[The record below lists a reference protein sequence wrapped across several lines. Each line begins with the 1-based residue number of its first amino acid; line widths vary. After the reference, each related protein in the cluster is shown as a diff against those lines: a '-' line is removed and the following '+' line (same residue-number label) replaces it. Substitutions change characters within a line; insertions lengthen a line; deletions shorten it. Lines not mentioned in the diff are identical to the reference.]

1 MKITAIKGVKD
12 ILPGAVEFW
21 QFTEKKIRQL
31 LEINGFSEIKIPLFE
46 STELFARGIGEA
58 TDIVEK
64 EMYTFE
70 DRDGKKITLRP
81 EGTAS
86 VVRAYIEHCLY
97 AGNPLVTLYYT
108 GPMFRHERPQAGRLR
123 QFYQVG
129 AEVLGTQD
137 PMVDVELLILLH
149 DLFDL
154 FEIPQPVLEI
164 NSVGCEVCRPR
175 YKKALESFL
184 KEVFDRLC
192 KNCQRRFAL
201 NPLRILDCKE
211 DGCQEITPKAPSIQL
226 FLCQS
231 CAPHFKAVL
240 EGLSLLNIS
249 YTLNH
254 RLVRG
259 LDYYTKTA
267 FEFTSNSLGAQ
278 NAVAAGGR
286 YDGLVQAL
294 GGPPTPGIGF
304 ALGMERLI
312 SLLKRDL
319 FDPPPLN
326 CFIAVLGEKAQK
338 TALTLATQLRRKGVR
353 VEVDHTGGSLKSQL
367 RRADKQG
374 ARYVMMLGDKEIKSG
389 RAIVRDM
396 EKKIQTEVELAAL
409 PTLLKA
415 HPQETPDRS

>member
-12 ILPGAVEFW
+12 ILPEVVGSW
-21 QFTEKKIRQL
+21 QFTEKEIRRL

-46 STELFARGIGEA
+46 TTELFARGIGEA

-86 VVRAYIEHCLY
+86 VVRAYIEHRLY
-97 AGNPLVTLYYT
+97 EGNPLIKLYYI

-129 AEVLGTQD
+129 AEILGTQD
-137 PMVDVELLILLH
+137 PLVDVELLTLLH
-149 DLFDL
+149 DLFAF
-154 FEIPQPVLEI
+154 FEIPKPALEL
-164 NSVGCEVCRPR
+164 NSVGCEVCRPP

-184 KEVFDRLC
+184 SDSFDRLC
-192 KNCQRRFAL
+192 ANCQRRFTL
-201 NPLRILDCKE
+201 NPLRILDCKQE
-211 DGCQEITPKAPSIQL
+211 GCQEITRKAPSIQS

-231 CAPHFKAVL
+231 CAPHFQAVL
-240 EGLSLLNIS
+240 EGLSLLNIP
-249 YTLNH
+249 YTINN

-267 FEFTSNSLGAQ
+267 FEFTSESLGAQ

-286 YDGLVQAL
+286 YDGLVEAL
-294 GGPPTPGIGF
+294 GGPATPGIGF

-319 FDPPPLN
+319 FHPPSIH

-338 TALTLATQLRRKGVR
+338 TALLLATQLRRKGVR
-353 VEVDHTGGSLKSQL
+353 VEIDHQGGSLKSQM

-374 ARYVMMLGDKEIKSG
+374 ARYVMMLGDQEIKSG
-389 RAIVRDM
+389 RVTVRDM
-396 EKKIQTEVELAAL
+396 EKKVQAEVELASL
-409 PTLLKA
+409 PMAFKSDR
-415 HPQETPDRS
+415 QDRDRS